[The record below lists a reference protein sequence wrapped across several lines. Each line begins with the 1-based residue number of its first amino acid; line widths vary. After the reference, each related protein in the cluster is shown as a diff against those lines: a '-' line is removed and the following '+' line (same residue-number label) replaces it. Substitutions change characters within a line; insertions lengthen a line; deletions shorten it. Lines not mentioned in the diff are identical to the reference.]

1 MSSVMVVDDHPMVRE
16 GLEAMLEASGFEVC
30 GLAADRDEALAL
42 FRRKVRPDLVL
53 MDIHMPGKSGFETL
67 KEMQIWYP
75 DVNVLLMA
83 GMPLQEELERAKTMG
98 ARGYISKSTKRQG
111 LVSAIRR
118 ILTERNVFIEDEQRP
133 PLPDSPL
140 TPREID
146 VLRWLARGKS
156 REETSVILGV
166 SLETVKTHAKSIL
179 AKLEVQNTAG
189 AVARAFELG
198 LLRP

>member
-16 GLEAMLEASGFEVC
+16 GLEAMLEASGFDVC

-42 FRRKVRPDLVL
+42 FKRKVRPDIVL

-83 GMPLQEELERAKTMG
+83 GMPLQEELARAKAMG

-179 AKLEVQNTAG
+179 AKLEVQNTAA